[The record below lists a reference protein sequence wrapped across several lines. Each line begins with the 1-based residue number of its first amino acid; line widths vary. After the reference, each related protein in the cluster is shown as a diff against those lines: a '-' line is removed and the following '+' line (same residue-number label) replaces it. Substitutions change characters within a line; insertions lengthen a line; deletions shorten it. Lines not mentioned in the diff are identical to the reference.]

1 MISGELEGGRLI
13 AVKRLSR
20 DSGHGEQQFK
30 NEVLLVAKLHLR
42 NLVGLLG
49 FCIEEKERLL
59 IYDYL
64 PNSSLDKFLF
74 DPTKSAL
81 LDWEKRYNII
91 EGVARGLLY
100 LHEDSRL
107 RILHRDLKA
116 SNVLLD
122 NDMNAKITD
131 FGMTRLFKPNET
143 QGNTGRVV
151 GTYLAVV
158 IWHLVGPDLGV
169 ESVNFM
175 SMFKDGRDKR
185 G

>member
-1 MISGELEGGRLI
+1 M
-13 AVKRLSR
+13 
-20 DSGHGEQQFK
+20 
-30 NEVLLVAKLHLR
+30 N
-42 NLVGLLG
+42 
-49 FCIEEKERLL
+49 
-59 IYDYL
+59 
-64 PNSSLDKFLF
+64 
-74 DPTKSAL
+74 AL

-151 GTYLAVV
+151 GTYGYMASEYVMHGHFSIKLDVFSFGV
-158 IWHLVGPDLGV
+158 LVLEIIIG
-169 ESVNFM
+169 
-175 SMFKDGRDKR
+175 
-185 G
+185 